1 MQIILT
7 GIGELRRALLGY
19 GARRVFLVCDPAF
32 ERLVIREEILSA
44 CGQVTRFDGFTPNPK
59 YEEAA
64 SGVRRFR
71 ESGCDCIVAVG
82 GGSAL
87 DVAKCVRVFSGMDP
101 ERDYLEQPYPIDGA
115 PLVAIPTTAGTGS
128 ESTRYVALYRD
139 GEKQSLAHDSLLPD
153 CAILEPAALL
163 TLPDYQRRCTM
174 LDALCHAVESWWS
187 VPATKESRVLSRR
200 ALEMIGAHLD
210 GYLSN
215 TPEGN
220 RGMQWA
226 ANLAGQAINLAPTTA
241 AHAMSY
247 RLTTLYGLPHGLAAG
262 MCLPHVWEYMLEHIG
277 LCRDP
282 LGEETLMGTFNDIA
296 GTLGAAGARSG
307 AQRIRDLMDALDFPP
322 PPRATEEEIRSMARA
337 VNPVRLKNAPVA
349 IDEAAAEALYRRI
362 LQA

>member
-7 GIGELRRALLGY
+7 GIDELKRALEDFG
-19 GARRVFLVCDPAF
+19 VKKPFLVCDPAF
-32 ERLVIREEILSA
+32 DLLSIREDVLKA
-44 CGQVTRFDGFTPNPK
+44 CRMPFRFKGFTPNPK
-59 YEEAA
+59 YEEAEIGA
-64 SGVRRFR
+64 NLFR
-71 ESGCDCIVAVG
+71 GSGCDGVVAVG

-87 DVAKCVRVFSGMDP
+87 DVAKCVRAFSGMDP
-101 ERDYLEQPYPIDGA
+101 TRNYLNQPYPTDGA
-115 PLVAIPTTAGTGS
+115 PLIAIPTTAGTGS

-139 GEKQSLAHDSLLPD
+139 GEKQSLAHDCLLPD

-163 TLPDYQRRCTM
+163 TLPDYQRKCTM

-187 VPATKESRVLSRR
+187 VPATLESRALSRR

-215 TPEGN
+215 TFEGN

-262 MCLPHVWEYMLEHIG
+262 MCLPHVWEYMIDHMDA
-277 LCRDP
+277 CRDP
-282 LGEETLMGTFNDIA
+282 RGGEPLMETFERIA
-296 GTLGAAGARSG
+296 AVLGATGAREG
-307 AQRIRDLMDALDFPP
+307 GKRIRDLMDALDFRAAAARDGGGNPLNGP
-322 PPRATEEEIRSMARA
+322 RGQPRA
-337 VNPVRLKNAPVA
+337 
-349 IDEAAAEALYRRI
+349 AEKHAGRHR
-362 LQA
+362 